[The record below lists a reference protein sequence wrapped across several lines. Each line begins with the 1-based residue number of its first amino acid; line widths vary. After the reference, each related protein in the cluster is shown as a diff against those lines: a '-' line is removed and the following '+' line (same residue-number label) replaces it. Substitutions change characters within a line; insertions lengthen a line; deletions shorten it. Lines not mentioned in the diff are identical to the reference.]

1 MAARKPPP
9 PAPFSSF
16 GWSFTG
22 ALLLALSLPP
32 LGLYPLAWVGLVPLI
47 ARWAAQRPSLD
58 YVREV
63 YALLLTTSCCAGFW
77 LLFNPDPSQAAL
89 GGVSLFLVPV
99 PLTVAFALA
108 GVVKERVGLRAG
120 LVALVLNVLATE
132 FLLLAYGAT
141 VPLLVL
147 GNTQAEGVEFIQMAD
162 LGGVLLLSLWV
173 LLLNAAA
180 YLALPRSRRPGERY
194 GERSAAIA
202 VFTALV
208 ALPVAYGS
216 VRTAQ
221 SEVPAGYAR
230 VGIVQPGV
238 PPRDWDRQDAATKV
252 DYLAEL
258 SDDVLERWRPEPAVA
273 ERPERPN
280 AERGGRPGAEL
291 GLIIW
296 PQTSLPFMGTR
307 DGERLLYD
315 RLARWTDRRDVALLT
330 GASTGTDD
338 VDRRRRQP
346 RADELANSAVLFRPG
361 RPAVRY
367 DQMRAVRFADA
378 RAARGTRRVV
388 LDASGARIGTA
399 VGFESL
405 FGDHLRRFT
414 ADGAN
419 LLVVLSRNE
428 VWGRSAGLYQHL
440 QFTRLRAVESRRA
453 VVLSTVGGVSALI
466 QPTGTIE
473 EIAGWMDQDVAPVD
487 VPTFRGET
495 FYVRHGDWVGRWAL
509 ALALAFSLG
518 ALGLAAFAPELVRRP
533 ARPRAFA

>member
-258 SDDVLERWRPEPAVA
+258 SDDLLGRWTPADPA
-273 ERPERPN
+273 SARS
-280 AERGGRPGAEL
+280 GGTPSL
-291 GLIIW
+291 LVW
-296 PQTSLPFMGTR
+296 PQSSLPFMGT
-307 DGERLLYD
+307 ERAERQLYD
-315 RLARWTDRRDVALLT
+315 RLQTWAARRDITLLA
-330 GASTGTDD
+330 GAHTATDA
-338 VDRRRRQP
+338 VDRRYGTPQ
-346 RADELANSAVLFRPG
+346 ADEIANSAVLIRPG
-361 RPAVRY
+361 RSLVRY
-367 DQMRAVRFADA
+367 DQMRPVRFADFE
-378 RAARGTRRVV
+378 AAPGSQRVLLEADGV
-388 LDASGARIGTA
+388 RVATA

-405 FGDHLRRFT
+405 YGDHLRRFT
-414 ADGAN
+414 AGGAN
-419 LLVVLSRNE
+419 LFVVLSRNDL
-428 VWGRSAGLYQHL
+428 WGRSAGLYQHL
-440 QFTRLRAVESRRA
+440 QITRLRAIESRRA
-453 VVLSTVGGVSALI
+453 VLLSSVSGVSAFI
-466 QPTGTIE
+466 GPSGRIDQIG
-473 EIAGWMDQDVAPVD
+473 GWMDQDAEPVE
-487 VPTFRGET
+487 VPTYRGET
-495 FYVRHGDWVGRWAL
+495 FYVRHGDWVGVWAL
-509 ALALAFSLG
+509 V
-518 ALGLAAFAPELVRRP
+518 LGLLFSVSVAGLSVFAPELMGQVTRIKPSKRRRSL
-533 ARPRAFA
+533 ART